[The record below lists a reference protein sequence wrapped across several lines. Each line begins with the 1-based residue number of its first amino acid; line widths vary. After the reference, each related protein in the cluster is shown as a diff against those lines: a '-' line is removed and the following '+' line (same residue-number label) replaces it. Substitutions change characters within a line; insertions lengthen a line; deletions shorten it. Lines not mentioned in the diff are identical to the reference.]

1 MANDQELQRNVGLIR
16 LDRTKSRR
24 IGEAMENAVK
34 IFAANK
40 GKAPQAK
47 MVLFLV
53 VRGRTFGCVYK
64 LQAAAKSLKTLGVRV
79 YVIGFGTRLIFE
91 ELTMITTPARIF
103 RATKYEHVIVGNTQ
117 KPSIM
122 IRIQHRLQRCKFS
135 SYSVCQVQFFT
146 FNVGNCFAS
155 MIFAPFCR
163 LHE

>member
-1 MANDQELQRNVGLIR
+1 
-16 LDRTKSRR
+16 
-24 IGEAMENAVK
+24 MENAVK